1 MTRTCHAACCYWWGW
16 ESWWNMDIVGIIS
29 PSFPSLGDWRTWSQT
44 RLFQAVSITHRRREE
59 RRVSLQNQHIS
70 RQMSQLQR
78 APAGGNA
85 LTYVALMPH
94 FQEVI
99 FDRTNPSLEPQ
110 GVTLQVHRGSDAAEG
125 WRYWW
130 DCCIEP
136 RPGATRSSLLKESMI
151 MCSSAWPPRRE
162 PKP

>member
-1 MTRTCHAACCYWWGW
+1 MSCCFDVNDEG
-16 ESWWNMDIVGIIS
+16 ENRGGIVSIAGIIS

-44 RLFQAVSITHRRREE
+44 RLFQAVSITHRRKEE

-70 RQMSQLQR
+70 RQMSQLKG
-78 APAGGNA
+78 APPGLNA
-85 LTYVALMPH
+85 LTYVALMPQ

-99 FDRTNPSLEPQ
+99 FDRTNPSSEPP
-110 GVTLQVHRGSDAAEG
+110 GVTLQVHRGSDAGEG

-130 DCCIEP
+130 DCCIVP
-136 RPGATRSSLLKESMI
+136 RPGAIRSSLLKESMI
-151 MCSSAWPPRRE
+151 MCSSSWSPRRE